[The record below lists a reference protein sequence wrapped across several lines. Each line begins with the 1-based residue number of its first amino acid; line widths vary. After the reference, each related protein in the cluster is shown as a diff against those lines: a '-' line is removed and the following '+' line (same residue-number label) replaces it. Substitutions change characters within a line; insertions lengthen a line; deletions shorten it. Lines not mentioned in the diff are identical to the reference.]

1 MGRVIIGHMHAD
13 TIVFSDYLEKFIA
26 HLREKHKSEYTI
38 TAYKKDIE
46 QFLGFLAKRQIQAIN
61 DVKKE
66 DISDFIE
73 NLLKENYTKKSA
85 SRKLNSIRT
94 FYRLLKELGAIT
106 INPALD
112 VAHPRFD
119 TSRPRVLSKLEY
131 RALRDFARSD
141 KRTYAI
147 MELFLQTGIRIGE
160 LASLKLTNIQNDEL
174 VIEAYGNNKERKI
187 QLNKMVK
194 KAIVDYEKMRNGS
207 KSEYIFIT
215 KNDRPLLVRNIR
227 NIVDRCFKEVGIE
240 NAKVN
245 DLRNTFIAHQ
255 LSAGVPL
262 AYVSRVVGHKRLSST
277 EQFLG
282 LVTQEQAPSEFRLN
296 EL

>member
-194 KAIVDYEKMRNGS
+194 KAILDYEKMRNGS